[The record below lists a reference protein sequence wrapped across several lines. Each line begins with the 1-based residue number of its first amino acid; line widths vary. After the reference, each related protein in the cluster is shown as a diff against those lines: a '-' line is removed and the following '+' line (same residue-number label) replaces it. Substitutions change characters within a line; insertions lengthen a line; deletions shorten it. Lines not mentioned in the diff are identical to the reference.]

1 MSNWEWW
8 LWITWCFLFSVR
20 YLRLYHKEHEAL
32 SDNPPIHIY
41 ANGNKNR
48 LVFKIKDEYKLEY
61 QTPETIKLFGRTK
74 KVIGKTKNI
83 ENVTSLEV
91 LKVFLVQCNMVDNQ
105 YQQNSE
111 VLFTFTPNKSAF
123 L

>member
-1 MSNWEWW
+1 M
-8 LWITWCFLFSVR
+8 
-20 YLRLYHKEHEAL
+20 
-32 SDNPPIHIY
+32 
-41 ANGNKNR
+41 
-48 LVFKIKDEYKLEY
+48 FKIKDEYKLEY

-74 KVIGKTKNI
+74 KIIGKTKNT

-105 YQQNSE
+105 YQQKSE